1 MKARGLV
8 PEMALFTQSKTVKL
22 ASLYVASSLATDRL
36 MLSRLP
42 EKASVTLSVRWAF
55 GPWGFYIWIHSGPQ
69 LITEGYGEARGEGLF
84 PSDKISESLTHSAC
98 GIPPLP
104 KL

>member
-1 MKARGLV
+1 
-8 PEMALFTQSKTVKL
+8 MALFTQSKTVKL

-69 LITEGYGEARGEGLF
+69 LITEGYGEARG
-84 PSDKISESLTHSAC
+84 
-98 GIPPLP
+98 
-104 KL
+104 